1 MFLEECKYINK
12 VKKTYADLSNDNLE
26 ISPDEKVSNK
36 EDSDQISCQMFL
48 NIAG

>member
-1 MFLEECKYINK
+1 MFLKECKYINK

-36 EDSDQISCQMFL
+36 EDSD
-48 NIAG
+48 